1 MKNSEKMWIFSQIL
15 RKNMKVKIEIGKSR
29 ILNTIPK
36 CFEQELI
43 VMSKVLYQMHIQLAI

>member
-1 MKNSEKMWIFSQIL
+1 MKNSEKMRIFSQIL
-15 RKNMKVKIEIGKSR
+15 RKNMKVVIEIGKSW
-29 ILNTIPK
+29 ILNTISK